1 MGIVHDTDPGS
12 LAEKNAMVAAALA
25 GAVRGARRFSDFCG
39 DHAVTPV
46 ERQDLGQYLA
56 FLRARATIRAL
67 TNDTD
72 TR

>member
-1 MGIVHDTDPGS
+1 MDIVHDTDPGS
-12 LAEKNAMVAAALA
+12 VAGKNAMVAAALA
-25 GAVRGARRFSDFCG
+25 GGARRFSDFCG

-46 ERQDLGQYLA
+46 ERQELVEYLA

-67 TNDTD
+67 ANDTD